1 MAPELLYDEPG
12 EFVGSLAVTTEWK
25 LQSELLQESE
35 PCFRS
40 LAETGAVGIWQIDTN
55 DRTLYVNPAMCN
67 ILGVEGLDGFNT
79 KPYLEFFTPRGCH
92 TGCATTA
99 EIA

>member
-1 MAPELLYDEPG
+1 MAPEPLYDEPG
-12 EFVGSLAVTTEWK
+12 EFVGSLAVFTEWK

-67 ILGVEGLDGFNT
+67 ILGVEGLDDFNT

-92 TGCATTA
+92 TGCARTA
-99 EIA
+99 EMA